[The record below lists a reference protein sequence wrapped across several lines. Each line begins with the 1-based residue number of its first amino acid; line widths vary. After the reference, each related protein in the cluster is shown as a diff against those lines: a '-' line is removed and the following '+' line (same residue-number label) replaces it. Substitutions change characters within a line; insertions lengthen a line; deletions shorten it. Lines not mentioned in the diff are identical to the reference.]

1 MMSKQDIFELAV
13 KLFGIYC
20 FILFLQ
26 FLMTIGAA
34 FSMETSEFVSNVT
47 LYRISFCTMPLI
59 YLIVSLLLVFKG
71 RAIAHMLAG
80 GKTEI
85 LHVKEEAVPTYG
97 RLSFWIILIGV
108 FYFVS
113 SASKIVSDAIA
124 FPITH
129 TGIFWWSR
137 FLSQALILVLSLVF
151 IFGSKT
157 VEHIVQGK
165 PAQGS

>member
-1 MMSKQDIFELAV
+1 MSKQDIFELAV

-26 FLMTIGAA
+26 FLMAIGAA

-47 LYRISFCTMPLI
+47 LYRISFCTMPFF

-85 LHVKEEAVPTYG
+85 VHVKEEAVPTYG

-137 FLSQALILVLSLVF
+137 FLSQVLILVLSLVF

-157 VEHIVQGK
+157 VANIIRGK
-165 PAQGS
+165 PAKDT